1 MSCSRER
8 LVGGGEME
16 FIGRTVLARMVNASC
31 VVAGEVTPQLLL
43 RFAHVAVRVQMQ
55 LQVFH
60 RAPEPFDEHI
70 VVQRPLPTP
79 LRRTPEAWSNS
90 TLNVT

>member
-8 LVGGGEME
+8 LVGGGEID
-16 FIGRTVLARMVNASC
+16 FIGRTLLERMVNASC
-31 VVAGEVTPQLLL
+31 VVAGEVTRQLLL
-43 RFAHVAVRVQMQ
+43 RFAHAAVRVQMH

-60 RAPEPFDEHI
+60 RALQPLDEHM

-79 LRRTPEAWSNS
+79 LMRTPEAWSNS

>member
-1 MSCSRER
+1 
-8 LVGGGEME
+8 
-16 FIGRTVLARMVNASC
+16 
-31 VVAGEVTPQLLL
+31 LLL
-43 RFAHVAVRVQMQ
+43 RFAHAAVRVQMH

-60 RAPEPFDEHI
+60 RALQPLDEHM

-79 LRRTPEAWSNS
+79 LMRTPEAWSNS

>member
-1 MSCSRER
+1 
-8 LVGGGEME
+8 
-16 FIGRTVLARMVNASC
+16 
-31 VVAGEVTPQLLL
+31 LLL

-60 RAPEPFDEHI
+60 RAPQPFDEHI